1 MVSVD
6 RHAMRPLILL
16 CVVTGAALVYLMSQ
30 ASSNTTLFTQNYPAL
45 LGLGGLLAVGLMVLI
60 GYQLLVLRRKL
71 KERVFGSKLTLRLM
85 VVFALMALVPGGL
98 VYAISFQFLQSSIE
112 SWFDVR
118 MDKALEGGLNLARS
132 SLDNSLRELGQ
143 KAEGMA
149 QSLAAAQAVEPA
161 TLNRMREQ
169 YGVEEAALLNQRG
182 KVIAFSAVDTAA
194 LQPELPNANILRQ
207 VRAQQPVRTIESIP
221 ERGLFLRVIVPVNVL
236 SIADDIRIL
245 QLLQRVPP
253 AIAQDARVVDQ
264 GWRDYQELTLARV
277 GLKRIFGLTLTL
289 AMLLTLFSSIALAF
303 LLSERLSSPL
313 SALAEATRAIA
324 KGDYSR
330 LNPVKS
336 RDEFGVLTQSFN
348 TMTRQIADA
357 TEAMER
363 NQQQL
368 ENGKTYLESILSN
381 LTSGVL
387 TFDERYYLKTV
398 NSAAYEI
405 LGVAPGAFHGL
416 KLPDWS
422 THVATV
428 SPFTEIVLRQFASVA
443 TRQWEQQLEYRR
455 HEGART
461 LLVRGT
467 RLSSRGDAGYVVVF
481 DDITHL
487 AQAQRDAAWGEVARR
502 LAHEIKN
509 PLTPIQLSAER
520 LQHKLLLK
528 LPDSDADVLKRAT
541 GTIVSQVTALKGMVD
556 DFSLYARASRM
567 SAEQVSLNDL
577 VREVLVLYESMGVPI
592 EPHLAENLPRVPADA
607 ALLRQVLHN
616 LIQNAL
622 DALAGADQPRIIV
635 TSRLAADGIQLCVSD
650 NGAGISDG
658 VMGRIFEPYVTT
670 KAKGTGLG
678 LAIVKKIVDEHHG
691 RIQVEN
697 VKPHGANVSIV
708 LPLRKAA

>member
-1 MVSVD
+1 
-6 RHAMRPLILL
+6 MRPLILL

-30 ASSNTTLFTQNYPAL
+30 ASSNTALFTQNYPAL

-149 QSLAAAQAVEPA
+149 QTLASAQAVEPA

-194 LQPELPNANILRQ
+194 LQPEVPGANVLRQ
-207 VRAQQPVRTIESIP
+207 VRAQQAVRTIESIP

-236 SIADDIRIL
+236 SIADDIRVL

-416 KLPDWS
+416 KLPEWS

-428 SPFTEIVLRQFASVA
+428 SPFTEIVLRQFGSVA

-567 SAEQVSLNDL
+567 TAEQVSLNDL

-658 VMGRIFEPYVTT
+658 VIGRIFEPYVTT

-691 RIQVEN
+691 RIYVEN